1 MLASI
6 QYPLQRNHMAMN
18 YGNEVA
24 LCVVTKTHETIKML
38 QL

>member
-24 LCVVTKTHETIKML
+24 CVWL
-38 QL
+38 QKLVKL